1 MKPLPSEGFF
11 VSLYLFVMEKGIQKL
26 LRKLVLKKYPMYLDV
41 QVVAG
46 TTGHPYAHLRA
57 CSEVFL
63 ITFEQEYKEDIH
75 VEVKNY
81 INNLGKYM
89 DERICGVWREVVTE
103 EQWEEI
109 KSYINETPN

>member
-1 MKPLPSEGFF
+1 
-11 VSLYLFVMEKGIQKL
+11 MEKGIQKL

-46 TTGHPYAHLRA
+46 SNGHPFANLRA

-75 VEVKNY
+75 IEVRDY
-81 INNLGKYM
+81 ITNLGKYM

-103 EQWEEI
+103 EEWKEW
-109 KSYINETPN
+109 KSNGTPN

>member
-1 MKPLPSEGFF
+1 
-11 VSLYLFVMEKGIQKL
+11 MEKGIQKL

-46 TTGHPYAHLRA
+46 ITGHPYAHLRA

-63 ITFEQEYKEDIH
+63 ITFDQEYKEDIH

-103 EQWEEI
+103 EEWEEM
-109 KSYINETPN
+109 KSDETPP

>member
-1 MKPLPSEGFF
+1 
-11 VSLYLFVMEKGIQKL
+11 
-26 LRKLVLKKYPMYLDV
+26 MYLDV
-41 QVVAG
+41 QVVASSN
-46 TTGHPYAHLRA
+46 GHPYSKLRD

-63 ITFEQEYKEDIH
+63 ITFDQEYKEDIH

-103 EQWEEI
+103 EEWKEW
-109 KSYINETPN
+109 KSNETPN